1 MTTTQLA
8 VIAVALAVIAVL
20 TALLARRHGWSG
32 RAAFKLASVPLV
44 GLLFM
49 RVFC

>member
-8 VIAVALAVIAVL
+8 VITVALAIIAVL
-20 TALLARRHGWSG
+20 SALLGRRHGWSG
-32 RAAFKLASVPLV
+32 RTALKLASVPLV